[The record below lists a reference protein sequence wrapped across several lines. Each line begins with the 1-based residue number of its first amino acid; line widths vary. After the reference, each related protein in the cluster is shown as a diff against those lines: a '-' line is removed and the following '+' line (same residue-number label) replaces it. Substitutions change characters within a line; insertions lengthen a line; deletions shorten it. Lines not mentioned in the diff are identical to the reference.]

1 MVQVNSAYWQN
12 VVDEAQNHPAVAG
25 LDKLPFFSMAP
36 MEAVTDSVFRRV
48 VAHAGGPDVYFTEFT
63 NARSITHPKAKFS
76 AQARLHVED
85 GEKMP
90 VAQIWGNR
98 KIDFETAT
106 QDLKEHGYQAID
118 INMGCP
124 SGTIIKNGGG
134 CDMIRHF
141 DDAAAV
147 IEGAKT
153 SGLPISVKTR
163 LGFNELDTFE
173 TWIPFLLKQD
183 NPLLTVH
190 VRSRKEMSKV
200 PAHYEYINR
209 LVQLRDEI
217 APHTLLQINGD
228 IKDRNDGLELV
239 RQHPGVDGIMIGR
252 GIFENPF
259 AFEDH
264 PREHTLDETLSLL
277 RMQLDL
283 YDTFN
288 AQYGPLNFKKL
299 RRFFKIYVRHFNYA
313 SDLRIALM
321 ESKDTTEARE
331 LLDNFEQQWAAHN
344 AANTIAITQED

>member
-1 MVQVNSAYWQN
+1 MVQVKSAYWQN
-12 VVDEAQNHPAVAG
+12 VVDEAQKHPAVPG
-25 LDKLPFFSMAP
+25 LDKIPFFSMAP

-63 NARSITHPKAKFS
+63 NARSITHPKAKFT
-76 AQARLHVED
+76 AQARLHVAK

-98 KIDFETAT
+98 GIDFETAS

-141 DDAAAV
+141 DDAATV
-147 IEGAKT
+147 IASAKT

-183 NPLLTVH
+183 IPLLTIH

-200 PAHYEYINR
+200 PAHYEYIDR
-209 LVQLRDEI
+209 LVQLRDEL

-228 IKDRNDGLELV
+228 VKDRTAGLELV
-239 RQHPGVDGIMIGR
+239 RQHPGVDGVMIGR

-259 AFEDH
+259 AFEET
-264 PREHTLDETLSLL
+264 PKEHTLEETLSLL

-283 YDTFN
+283 YDKFN
-288 AQYGPLNFKKL
+288 ADYGPLNFKKL

-321 ESKDTTEARE
+321 DTKNTTQARE
-331 LLDNFEQQWAAHN
+331 LLDKFDQQWAAQK
-344 AANTIAITQED
+344 AADTIAITQDR